1 MRKFKKILLGKNR
14 FYLKQ
19 KKDILTKNYM
29 FLKIRN
35 TFLPKISLKP
45 NILEIRKFVLT
56 MRIVIIILLH
66 KKSYSQKDLAY
77 YCQKFTSKVLFLEK
91 VIFYN
96 IFASLKNN

>member
-1 MRKFKKILLGKNR
+1 
-14 FYLKQ
+14 
-19 KKDILTKNYM
+19 M
-29 FLKIRN
+29 FLRIRN

-56 MRIVIIILLH
+56 MRIAIINYFIRKAILRRIWLITV
-66 KKSYSQKDLAY
+66 KNLPY
-77 YCQKFTSKVLFLEK
+77 KFLFLEK